1 MSNRRTFAIISHPDA
16 GKTTLTEK
24 LLLQGGAIHLAGEV
38 KARGAARRAR
48 SDWMKIEQQRGISVT
63 SSVMTFERDGITF
76 NLLDTPG
83 HEDFSEDTYRTLTAV
98 DSAIMVID
106 AAKGIEPQT
115 RKLFEVCRLRS
126 VPIITFVNKVDR
138 EGRSVFET
146 LDEVADALAL
156 DVVPMSWPI
165 GMGGV
170 FQGVL
175 DFATDTISRPEGDSR
190 EFLGKVTPA
199 EDIPAEIADE
209 IELAQGGYPSFDLEA
224 YRHGDMT
231 PVYFGS
237 ALKNF
242 GVAELIDAIARF
254 APPPRPQPSEQGT
267 IQPENKEVTGFIFK
281 VQANMD
287 PQHRDR
293 IAFMRLVS
301 GTFKRG
307 MKLIPSALGK
317 PVAIHSP
324 ILFFAQ
330 DRELA
335 DTAEPGD
342 IIGIPNHG
350 TLRVG
355 DTLSETNKV
364 RFTGLPNFAPE
375 ILRRVALKDP
385 TKTKQLRKALD
396 DLSEEGVIQVFYP
409 ELGGQWIVGVV
420 GQLQLDVLISRLEA
434 EYKVAAVLEAS
445 PFDTARWLKGSE
457 AALRQFTDIN
467 KSNLAK
473 DRDGDPVFMAR
484 SAWDVGYQ
492 QERNPE
498 LVQMIQQKMFTFE
511 DLVTIDAAGLQR
523 EGRRAAHD
531 RPDAVADGL
540 QERTGSRGWHLQLG
554 AAAHALQGHQQ
565 PPAPAVR
572 GFLRKRVFHD
582 CGREHRAGL
591 PDQPGQA
598 QSCEQQARER

>member
-1 MSNRRTFAIISHPDA
+1 MSIPSRRTFAIISHPDA

-24 LLLQGGAIHLAGEV
+24 LLLEGGAIHLAGEV
-38 KARGAARRAR
+38 KARGANRRAR

-63 SSVMTFERDGITF
+63 SSVMTFERGGIVF

-98 DSAIMVID
+98 DSAVMVID

-115 RKLFEVCRLRS
+115 RKLFEVCRLRN

-138 EGRSVFET
+138 EGRDPFDL

-156 DVVPMSWPI
+156 DVCPMSWPV
-165 GMGGV
+165 GMGGQ
-170 FQGVL
+170 FEGIF
-175 DFATDTISRPEGDSR
+175 DFASGALRQPTGASKEFEGKAATFSGLDDVGLEGALSADGLARLR
-190 EFLGKVTPA
+190 EEG
-199 EDIPAEIADE
+199 
-209 IELAQGGYPSFDLEA
+209 ELAQGGYASFDLAA
-224 YRHGDMT
+224 YRHGDLT

-237 ALKNF
+237 ALKLF
-242 GVAELIDAIARF
+242 GVTELLDALSAY
-254 APPPRPQPSEQGT
+254 APPPREQPAEPAPIS
-267 IQPENKEVTGFIFK
+267 PDRSDVTGFIFK

-293 IAFMRLVS
+293 IAFMRLCS
-301 GTFKRG
+301 GRFKRG
-307 MKLIPSALGK
+307 MKLTPSGSGK
-317 PVAIHSP
+317 PMAVHSP

-335 DTAEPGD
+335 DEAYPGD

-355 DTLSETNKV
+355 DTLSEKADV
-364 RFTGLPNFAPE
+364 RITGLPNFAPE

-409 ELGGQWIVGVV
+409 EIGSQWIVGVV
-420 GQLQLDVLISRLEA
+420 GQLQLEVLISRLEA
-434 EYKVAAVLEAS
+434 EYKVEAVLEAS
-445 PFDTARWLKGSE
+445 PYDTARWISGADTALKG
-457 AALRQFTDIN
+457 FTDIN
-467 KSNLAK
+467 RSSLAK
-473 DRDGDPVFMAR
+473 DRDGNPVFLAK

-498 LVQMIQQKMFTFE
+498 VKFSATK
-511 DLVTIDAAGLQR
+511 
-523 EGRRAAHD
+523 
-531 RPDAVADGL
+531 
-540 QERTGSRGWHLQLG
+540 ER
-554 AAAHALQGHQQ
+554 
-565 PPAPAVR
+565 
-572 GFLRKRVFHD
+572 
-582 CGREHRAGL
+582 
-591 PDQPGQA
+591 
-598 QSCEQQARER
+598 

>member
-38 KARGAARRAR
+38 KARGQARRAR

-138 EGRSVFET
+138 EGRPVFEL
-146 LDEVADALAL
+146 LDEIADMLAL
-156 DVVPMSWPI
+156 DVSPQGWPV
-165 GMGGV
+165 GMGGQ
-170 FQGVL
+170 FEGVL
-175 DFATDTISRPEGDSR
+175 DFASGAVSRPEGPSR
-190 EFLGKVTPA
+190 EFLGKREVDA
-199 EDIPAEIADE
+199 VIPGDVREE
-209 IELAQGGYPSFDLEA
+209 FELAQAGYPEFDLEA
-224 YRHGDMT
+224 YRHGDLT

-242 GVAELIDAIARF
+242 GVAELIEAIARF
-254 APPPRPQPSEQGT
+254 APPPRPQPSSEGPVEPT
-267 IQPENKEVTGFIFK
+267 RDEVTGFVFK

-293 IAFMRLVS
+293 IAFMRMVS
-301 GTFKRG
+301 GTFRRG
-307 MKLIPSALGK
+307 MKLTPSGSGK
-317 PVAIHSP
+317 PIAVHSP

-335 DTAEPGD
+335 DTAEAGD

-355 DTLSETNKV
+355 DTLSEKNQV

-375 ILRRVALKDP
+375 ILRRVQLRDP

-409 ELGGQWIVGVV
+409 DIGGQWIVGVV
-420 GQLQLDVLISRLEA
+420 GQLQLEVLLSRLEA
-434 EYKVAAVLEAS
+434 EYKVEAGLEAS
-445 PFDTARWLKGSE
+445 PFATARWLKGSE
-457 AALRQFTDIN
+457 TALRDFEQFN
-467 KSNLAK
+467 RPNLAR
-473 DRDGDPVFMAR
+473 DRDGDVVFMAK
-484 SAWDVGYQ
+484 SPWDVGYQ
-492 QERNPE
+492 QEKNPE
-498 LVQMIQQKMFTFE
+498 LTFSA
-511 DLVTIDAAGLQR
+511 TK
-523 EGRRAAHD
+523 
-531 RPDAVADGL
+531 
-540 QERTGSRGWHLQLG
+540 ER
-554 AAAHALQGHQQ
+554 
-565 PPAPAVR
+565 
-572 GFLRKRVFHD
+572 
-582 CGREHRAGL
+582 
-591 PDQPGQA
+591 
-598 QSCEQQARER
+598 

>member
-1 MSNRRTFAIISHPDA
+1 MSSPASNRRTFAIISHPDA

-63 SSVMTFERDGITF
+63 SSVMTFERDGVTF

-138 EGRSVFET
+138 EGRSPFET

-156 DVVPMSWPI
+156 DVCPMAWPV
-165 GMGGV
+165 GLGGE

-175 DFATDTISRPEGDSR
+175 DFATGLISRPEGPSR
-190 EFLGKVTPA
+190 EFLGKREQAELPA
-199 EDIPAEIADE
+199 AIAEE
-209 IELAQGGYPSFDLEA
+209 VELARGGYPAFDLEA
-224 YRHGDMT
+224 YRNGDLT

-242 GVAELIDAIARF
+242 GVAELIDAIATH
-254 APPPRPQPSEQGT
+254 APPPRPQPSNAGE
-267 IQPENKEVTGFIFK
+267 ISPEGKEVTGFIFK

-287 PQHRDR
+287 PMHRDR

-307 MKLIPSALGK
+307 MKLTPSALGK
-317 PVAIHSP
+317 PIAIHSP

-330 DRELA
+330 DREIA
-335 DTAEPGD
+335 DSAEPGD

-355 DTLSETNKV
+355 DTLSENNKV

-375 ILRRVALKDP
+375 ILRRVALRDP

-409 ELGGQWIVGVV
+409 EIGAQWIVGVV

-434 EYKVAAVLEAS
+434 EYKVEAVLEAS
-445 PFDTARWLKGSE
+445 PFDTARWLKGSD
-457 AALRQFTDIN
+457 AALKAFADFN
-467 KSNLAK
+467 KSNLAR

-492 QERNPE
+492 QERNP
-498 LVQMIQQKMFTFE
+498 
-511 DLVTIDAAGLQR
+511 DLVFSATK
-523 EGRRAAHD
+523 
-531 RPDAVADGL
+531 
-540 QERTGSRGWHLQLG
+540 ER
-554 AAAHALQGHQQ
+554 
-565 PPAPAVR
+565 
-572 GFLRKRVFHD
+572 
-582 CGREHRAGL
+582 
-591 PDQPGQA
+591 
-598 QSCEQQARER
+598 

>member
-1 MSNRRTFAIISHPDA
+1 MTSNRRTFAIISHPDA

-98 DSAIMVID
+98 DSAVMVID

-138 EGRSVFET
+138 EGRPVFEL
-146 LDEVADALAL
+146 LDEIADMLAL
-156 DVVPMSWPI
+156 DVSPQAYPI
-165 GMGGV
+165 GMGGQ
-170 FQGVL
+170 FEGVL
-175 DFATDTISRPEGDSR
+175 DFATGNIARPEGPSR
-190 EFLGKVTPA
+190 EFLGKVDEGATIPDQWA
-199 EDIPAEIADE
+199 EE
-209 IELAQGGYPSFDLEA
+209 IELAQIGYPEFDAEA
-224 YRHGDMT
+224 YRNGDLT

-242 GVAELIDAIARF
+242 GVTDLIDAIARH
-254 APPPRPQPSEQGT
+254 APPPRPQPAGEVMIDPSRD
-267 IQPENKEVTGFIFK
+267 EVTGFIFK

-287 PQHRDR
+287 PNHRDR
-293 IAFMRLVS
+293 IAFMRQVS

-307 MKLIPSALGK
+307 MKLVPSGLGK
-317 PVAIHSP
+317 PIAIHSP

-335 DTAEPGD
+335 DTAEAGD

-355 DTLSETNKV
+355 DTLSEKNQI

-375 ILRRVALKDP
+375 ILRRVQLVDP

-409 ELGGQWIVGVV
+409 EFGAQWIVGVV
-420 GQLQLDVLISRLEA
+420 GQLQLEVLVSRLEA
-434 EYKVAAVLEAS
+434 EYKVEAVLEAS
-445 PFDTARWLKGSE
+445 PFATARWLKGSD
-457 AALRQFTDIN
+457 AAQQSFAEFNRN
-467 KSNLAK
+467 NLAR
-473 DRDGDPVFMAR
+473 DRDGDLVFMAR
-484 SAWDVGYQ
+484 SPWDVNYAAEKNPDLTFSATK
-492 QERNPE
+492 ER
-498 LVQMIQQKMFTFE
+498 
-511 DLVTIDAAGLQR
+511 
-523 EGRRAAHD
+523 
-531 RPDAVADGL
+531 
-540 QERTGSRGWHLQLG
+540 
-554 AAAHALQGHQQ
+554 
-565 PPAPAVR
+565 
-572 GFLRKRVFHD
+572 
-582 CGREHRAGL
+582 
-591 PDQPGQA
+591 
-598 QSCEQQARER
+598 

>member
-63 SSVMTFERDGITF
+63 SSVMTFERAGVTF

-98 DSAIMVID
+98 DSAVMVID

-138 EGRSVFET
+138 EGRPVFEL
-146 LDEVADALAL
+146 LDEVADMLAL
-156 DVVPMSWPI
+156 DVSPQGFPV
-165 GMGGV
+165 GMGGQ
-170 FQGVL
+170 FEGVL
-175 DFATDTISRPEGDSR
+175 DFASGAISRPEGPSK
-190 EFLGKVTPA
+190 EFLGKRDSDAALPDAIA
-199 EDIPAEIADE
+199 EE
-209 IELAQGGYPSFDLEA
+209 IELAKAGYPEFELEA
-224 YRHGDMT
+224 YRHGDLT

-242 GVAELIDAIARF
+242 GVAELIEAIARF
-254 APPPRPQPSEQGT
+254 APPPRPQPSDAGPVEPT
-267 IQPENKEVTGFIFK
+267 RDEVTGFVFK

-293 IAFMRLVS
+293 IAFMRMVS
-301 GTFKRG
+301 GTFRRG
-307 MKLIPSALGK
+307 MKLTPSGLGK
-317 PVAIHSP
+317 PIAVHSP

-335 DTAEPGD
+335 DTAEAGD

-355 DTLSETNKV
+355 DTLSERNQV

-375 ILRRVALKDP
+375 ILRRVQLRDP

-409 ELGGQWIVGVV
+409 EIGAQWIVGVV
-420 GQLQLDVLISRLEA
+420 GQLQLEVLISRLEA
-434 EYKVAAVLEAS
+434 EYKVEAGLEAS
-445 PFDTARWLKGSE
+445 PFATARWLKGAD
-457 AALRQFTDIN
+457 AALKQFADFN
-467 KSNLAK
+467 RANLAK
-473 DRDGDPVFMAR
+473 DRDGDLVFMAK
-484 SAWDVGYQ
+484 SPWDVGYQ
-492 QERNPE
+492 QEKNPE
-498 LVQMIQQKMFTFE
+498 LIFSATK
-511 DLVTIDAAGLQR
+511 
-523 EGRRAAHD
+523 
-531 RPDAVADGL
+531 
-540 QERTGSRGWHLQLG
+540 ER
-554 AAAHALQGHQQ
+554 
-565 PPAPAVR
+565 
-572 GFLRKRVFHD
+572 
-582 CGREHRAGL
+582 
-591 PDQPGQA
+591 
-598 QSCEQQARER
+598 

>member
-1 MSNRRTFAIISHPDA
+1 MIALNRRTFAIISHPDA

-24 LLLQGGAIHLAGEV
+24 LLLTGGAIHLAGEV

-63 SSVMTFERDGITF
+63 SSVMTFERQGITF

-138 EGRSVFET
+138 EGRDPFEL

-156 DVVPMSWPI
+156 DVCPMSWPV
-165 GMGGV
+165 GMGGQ
-170 FQGVL
+170 FEGVYDL
-175 DFATDTISRPEGDSR
+175 VRNHLMQPSGPSR
-190 EFLGKVTPA
+190 EFDGSVAQFTGVNDPA
-199 EDIPAEIADE
+199 LANVLSAQAHVRLTDE
-209 IELAQGGYPSFDLEA
+209 AELAQGGYASFDLKA
-224 YRHGDMT
+224 YRHGDLT

-237 ALKNF
+237 ALKQF
-242 GVAELIDAIARF
+242 GIDELINAIADH
-254 APPPRPQPSEQGT
+254 APPPRAQPA
-267 IQPENKEVTGFIFK
+267 QPEAVEPTRKDVTGFIFK

-307 MKLIPSALGK
+307 MKLVPSGHGK
-317 PVAIHSP
+317 PIAVHSP

-330 DRELA
+330 DREIA
-335 DTAEPGD
+335 DEALPGD

-355 DTLSETNKV
+355 DTLSEKNDV

-375 ILRRVALKDP
+375 ILRRVQLKDP

-409 ELGGQWIVGVV
+409 EIGSQWIVGVV
-420 GQLQLDVLISRLEA
+420 GQLQLEVLISRLEA
-434 EYKVAAVLEAS
+434 EYKVEAVLEMA
-445 PFDTARWLKGSE
+445 PFDTARWITGTSE
-457 AALRQFTDIN
+457 VIEAFKRISMN
-467 KSNLAK
+467 NLAK
-473 DRDGDPVFMAR
+473 DRDGNPVFMAR
-484 SAWDVGYQ
+484 SAWDIGYQ
-492 QERNPE
+492 QEKNP
-498 LVQMIQQKMFTFE
+498 QIAFS
-511 DLVTIDAAGLQR
+511 A
-523 EGRRAAHD
+523 
-531 RPDAVADGL
+531 
-540 QERTGSRGWHLQLG
+540 
-554 AAAHALQGHQQ
+554 
-565 PPAPAVR
+565 
-572 GFLRKRVFHD
+572 
-582 CGREHRAGL
+582 
-591 PDQPGQA
+591 
-598 QSCEQQARER
+598 ARER